1 MNTELIAFGTIAIAA
16 GVGLL
21 YAARHLYPRLD
32 LSEEGLASVRLLTAL
47 IVGVL
52 VLAGLGLVAVGLLT

>member
-1 MNTELIAFGTIAIAA
+1 MNVELVVFGAFSIVA
-16 GVGLL
+16 GFGLL

-32 LSEEGLASVRLLTAL
+32 LTDDALASVRLLTAL

-52 VLAGLGLVAVGLLT
+52 VLTGIGLVIVGILA